1 VVVDV
6 AAWPAV
12 VLGSPIAGGHRNKV
26 WEAKT
31 PEGPVVVRRSRRSK
45 ASLEW
50 ELQLMEFLDDAGFL
64 VPRPLRTADGQLS
77 EDQSEDQV
85 VVQRWI
91 DGREPTTEADWRL
104 VAAELVRLHE
114 VGARWMQRPTCLAVT
129 QLGRMSRS
137 VDADLSVISEDIA
150 QEILGVFAEFGDV
163 PTSVVHG
170 DPGESNIR
178 ITAEGQVGLLDWD
191 ESRVDV
197 VFHDLSNLGC
207 QVLSDTE
214 HACAG
219 RLSDAW
225 ETANAWVAEPQYA
238 MRRLA
243 DLRRR

>member
-12 VLGSPIAGGHRNKV
+12 VLGSPIAGGHRNEV
-26 WEAKT
+26 WEART
-31 PEGPVVVRRSRRSK
+31 PEGRVVVRRSKRSS
-45 ASLEW
+45 ASLNW
-50 ELQLMEFLDDAGFL
+50 ELHFMQFLDEAGFV
-64 VPRPLRTADGQLS
+64 VPTPLRTADGQLS
-77 EDQSEDQV
+77 RNQV

-91 DGREPTTEADWRL
+91 DGREPTSEADWRL

-114 VGARWMQRPTCLAVT
+114 VGARWTQRPTCLAVT

-137 VDADLSVISEDIA
+137 VDADLSVIPEDIV
-150 QEILGVFAEFGDV
+150 QEILAVFAEFGDV

-170 DPGESNIR
+170 DPGASNIR
-178 ITAEGQVGLLDWD
+178 ITAEGRVGLLDWD

-207 QVLSDTE
+207 QVLSDTK
-214 HACAG
+214 HARAG

-225 ETANAWVAEPQYA
+225 ETANAWVAEPEYA